1 MSTGN
6 NVNALPLLLLLIGQS
21 GYAGSPLPAI
31 DAALQAAHV
40 QQSDV
45 VMDIGSGDGRVCI
58 LAAKLHGC
66 RAIGLEFDANL
77 AALSRRTV
85 ERNRVAHLVEIRH
98 ADALRADL
106 SRATVVY
113 LYHQSDFLTLLRPQ
127 LESLKPGTRIVC
139 LDYPPPW
146 LDLEPVTTLTVDGHE
161 HRIYVWEVGME
172 SRRND
177 SVLLACAKSY
187 PGARFYRGERDMLL
201 VELAQQAANL
211 LAQRGES
218 GYWWDGHPD
227 WNVNANSRYQVIR
240 SRYGVSPVEVTAMS
254 SIKSSEITA
263 EIAYGFFYDWYRS
276 SSPKE
281 RSSHWT
287 VVSTEHKR
295 YGDAVARSR
304 SGTWFGVVIV
314 AD

>member
-1 MSTGN
+1 
-6 NVNALPLLLLLIGQS
+6 VNALPLLLLLIGQS
-21 GYAGSPLPAI
+21 GYSGSPLPVI

-45 VMDIGSGDGRVCI
+45 VMDIGSGDGRVCV

-146 LDLEPVTTLTVDGHE
+146 MDLEPVTTLTVDGHE

-187 PGARFYRGERDMLL
+187 PGARFYRGERNNYL
-201 VELAQQAANL
+201 VAMAQETAEELA
-211 LAQRGES
+211 RDGERA
-218 GYWWDGHPD
+218 YRWDGHPD
-227 WNVNANSRYQVIR
+227 WEQRFHEIRATLGLTGCEISARSWPTTSAELTSQIAYQLLYDWERSAGHWQVI
-240 SRYGVSPVEVTAMS
+240 
-254 SIKSSEITA
+254 SE
-263 EIAYGFFYDWYRS
+263 
-276 SSPKE
+276 
-281 RSSHWT
+281 SHT
-287 VVSTEHKR
+287 MFGEGT
-295 YGDAVARSR
+295 ARSR
-304 SGTWFGVVIV
+304 TGVWYAVVVV